1 MGQPAFVNTGTIYFQ
16 DAKDAK
22 AALPQIQEWVK
33 NANEGTLSDNVL
45 KGDYSS
51 YSLGDYNIR
60 EVENTGHCWIDFKAD
75 SGRVQNLE
83 WQMENFR
90 DFIKTLNNAVSFE
103 APIMVESDNGIFWEK
118 EEDEELDCEGSC
130 RN

>member
-1 MGQPAFVNTGTIYFQ
+1 MGQPAFVNTGTIYFEE
-16 DAKDAK
+16 AKDAK

-33 NANEGTLSDNVL
+33 NANEGTLSDKELN
-45 KGDYSS
+45 GDYS
-51 YSLGDYNIR
+51 IR
-60 EVENTGHCWIDFKAD
+60 EVEDTGHSWIDFKAD

-103 APIMVESDNGIFWEK
+103 APIMVESDNGIFWEV
-118 EEDEELDCEGSC
+118 EEDEELECEGSC

>member
-1 MGQPAFVNTGTIYFQ
+1 VGQPAFVNTGTIYFQ

-22 AALPQIQEWVK
+22 AALQQIQEWVK
-33 NANEGTLSDNVL
+33 NANEGTLSDRDLN
-45 KGDYSS
+45 
-51 YSLGDYNIR
+51 GDYNIR
-60 EVENTGHCWIDFKAD
+60 EVEDTGHSWIDFKAD
-75 SGRVQNLE
+75 SGRVGNLE

-103 APIMVESDNGIFWEK
+103 APIMIESENGIFWEV
-118 EEDEELDCEGSC
+118 EEEELACEGSC

>member
-1 MGQPAFVNTGTIYFQ
+1 VGQPAFVNTGTIYFQ

-22 AALPQIQEWVK
+22 AALQQIQEWVK
-33 NANEGTLSDNVL
+33 NANEGTLSDKDLN
-45 KGDYSS
+45 
-51 YSLGDYNIR
+51 GDYNIR
-60 EVENTGHCWIDFKAD
+60 EVEDTGHSWIDFKAD
-75 SGRVQNLE
+75 SGRVGNLE

-103 APIMVESDNGIFWEK
+103 APIMIESENGIFWEV
-118 EEDEELDCEGSC
+118 EEEELACEGSC

>member
-1 MGQPAFVNTGTIYFQ
+1 MGQPAFVNTGTIYFEE
-16 DAKDAK
+16 AKDAK

-33 NANEGTLSDNVL
+33 NANEGTLSDKELN
-45 KGDYSS
+45 GDYS
-51 YSLGDYNIR
+51 IR
-60 EVENTGHCWIDFKAD
+60 EVEDTGHSWIDFKAD

-103 APIMVESDNGIFWEK
+103 APIMVESENGIFWEK
-118 EEDEELDCEGSC
+118 EEDRDWSEVKSC
-130 RN
+130 VN

>member
-1 MGQPAFVNTGTIYFQ
+1 MGQPAFVNTGTIYFEE
-16 DAKDAK
+16 AKDAK

-33 NANEGTLSDNVL
+33 NANEGTLSDKELN
-45 KGDYSS
+45 GEYS
-51 YSLGDYNIR
+51 IR
-60 EVENTGHCWIDFKAD
+60 DIELDGHSWIDFKAD

-103 APIMVESDNGIFWEK
+103 APIMVESDNGIFWEV
-118 EEDEELDCEGSC
+118 EEDEELACEGSC

>member
-1 MGQPAFVNTGTIYFQ
+1 MGQPAFVNTGTIYFEE
-16 DAKDAK
+16 AKDAK

-83 WQMENFR
+83 WQMQNFR
-90 DFIKTLNNAVSFE
+90 DFIKTLNNVVSFE
-103 APIMVESDNGIFWEK
+103 APIMVESDNGIFWEV
-118 EEDEELDCEGSC
+118 EEEELECEGSC

>member
-1 MGQPAFVNTGTIYFQ
+1 MGQPAFVNTGTIYFEE
-16 DAKDAK
+16 AKDAK
-22 AALPQIQEWVK
+22 AALPQLQEWVQH
-33 NANEGTLSDNVL
+33 AMAGTLSDKELN
-45 KGDYSS
+45 GDYSI
-51 YSLGDYNIR
+51 YNI
-60 EVENTGHCWIDFKAD
+60 EDTGHSWIDFKAD

-90 DFIKTLNNAVSFE
+90 DFIKTLDNAVSFE
-103 APIMVESDNGIFWEK
+103 APIMIESDNGIFWEK